1 MKTNSSSI
9 MPEVRIEEV
18 SRFMR
23 ECFQATG
30 VSENDA
36 REHTAL
42 LLQADFTGHYSH
54 GLNRVEFYIDDLKSG
69 AIDPKGKPVVLKENA
84 STAWVDGGNA
94 LGAIV
99 GTFSMDLAIKKAKET
114 GIGWVATKGSTHF
127 GMAGYWAQ
135 RAEKQ
140 GLIGMAFT
148 NSSPLLVPTRA
159 KEGTLGTNPIAMAAP
174 ASGGDSILVDMST
187 TAVAMGKVEMK
198 IHEGKPLPD
207 GWAMDQNGKMTHD
220 PNVGFKSGR
229 LYPLGGLEET
239 SGYKG
244 YCLSAMN
251 EVFCS
256 TLSGAKASHQRP
268 WGATDPEDPPNLGQM
283 FVAIDPG
290 CFAPGFGDRLA
301 DCLSHWRNL
310 PPVDPSLPVLA
321 PGDKERSHFEQTNKR
336 GTIVYEAKQIESCAS
351 LAKQLGV
358 KPILTL

>member
-1 MKTNSSSI
+1 

-30 VSENDA
+30 VPENEA
-36 REHTAL
+36 REHTDL

-54 GLNRVEFYIDDLKSG
+54 GLNRLEYYINDLKSG
-69 AIDPKGKPVVLKENA
+69 VTDPKGKPVVLKENA
-84 STAWVDGGNA
+84 STAWVDGSNA

-99 GTFSMDLAIKKAKET
+99 GNFSMDLAIKKAKET
-114 GIGWVATKGSTHF
+114 GVGWVATKGSSHF
-127 GMAGYWAQ
+127 GITGWWAQ

-140 GLIGMAFT
+140 DLIGMAFT

-159 KEGTLGTNPIAMAAP
+159 KDGALGTNPIAMAAR
-174 ASGGDSILVDMST
+174 ASGGDSILVDMSS

-198 IHEGKPLPD
+198 IHEEKPLPD
-207 GWAMDQNGKMTHD
+207 GWAMDQNGKMTND
-220 PNVGFKSGR
+220 PKVGFESGR
-229 LYPLGGLEET
+229 LYPLGGVEET
-239 SGYKG
+239 AGYKG

-256 TLSGAKASHQRP
+256 SLSGAKASHHQRSLG
-268 WGATDPEDPPNLGQM
+268 GANPEDSPNRGRGQM

-301 DCLSHWRNL
+301 DCLNHWRNL

-321 PGDKERSHFEQTNKR
+321 PGDKERSNLEQTKKR
-336 GTIVYEAKQIESCAS
+336 GTIVYEPKQIESCAS
-351 LAKQLGV
+351 LAKRLGV
-358 KPILTL
+358 KPIQTL

>member
-1 MKTNSSSI
+1 MIVLILMRFAINRFVKLCVRSSI

-54 GLNRVEFYIDDLKSG
+54 GLNRV
-69 AIDPKGKPVVLKENA
+69 
-84 STAWVDGGNA
+84 
-94 LGAIV
+94 
-99 GTFSMDLAIKKAKET
+99 
-114 GIGWVATKGSTHF
+114 GSTHF